1 MSTPVVV
8 PTAQLQ
14 AQPQSAQPQS
24 TRAKPIKPQ
33 NTQAKPAEPQA
44 QPTQAQPTQAQP
56 GLGSPAAGID
66 PGAYPDAIQ
75 PLAPVVGAELT
86 TPLAAGGDLRYANLD
101 YAASA
106 PALVE
111 VADHLNEVL
120 PYYAS
125 VHRGAGYASQVST
138 SVYENARGTVR
149 EFLGARPDDE
159 VVFTRNTTDALNL
172 LAGCI
177 PGTGDVL
184 YLDIEHHANLL
195 PWQARPH
202 RSVVA
207 ARTLAETLERVRA
220 WLKAGEISLVAVTGA
235 SNITGEILPIAEL
248 AQLAHEHGAR
258 IAVDAAQLA
267 PHRRIDVAS
276 ADIDYLAFSG
286 HKLYAPFGAGVLVG
300 RADWLDRGKPHLAGG
315 GAVREVRLDSVVWAD
330 GPARHEAG
338 SPNVLGAATLA
349 KAAQVISG
357 LDEGAWHRHEQQLR
371 DALVA
376 GLSEVEGVTVHR
388 LFEDSDLGAGPASRG
403 SVGIVNFSIAGH
415 DAGLTAAYLSAEHGV
430 GLRDGRFCAH
440 PALRRLGLPSGSL
453 RASFGLGS
461 RLEDVERLVGGVRD
475 LVEHGVRLDYTVDAG
490 RWVPTHDARPFPAW
504 APNTPGT
511 AGAAP
516 CTAED

>member
-1 MSTPVVV
+1 MSTSVVV
-8 PTAQLQ
+8 PSS
-14 AQPQSAQPQS
+14 PP
-24 TRAKPIKPQ
+24 
-33 NTQAKPAEPQA
+33 
-44 QPTQAQPTQAQP
+44 QPTQP
-56 GLGSPAAGID
+56 GPSHPRPAAAID
-66 PGAYPDAIQ
+66 PGAYPDALR
-75 PLAPVVGAELT
+75 PLAPVVGADLI
-86 TPLAAGGDLRYANLD
+86 TPLAAGGELRYANLD

-106 PALVE
+106 PALTQ
-111 VADHLNEVL
+111 VADYLNEVL

-138 SVYENARGTVR
+138 SVYENARGIVR
-149 EFLGARPDDE
+149 DFLGARPDDE

-172 LAGCI
+172 LAGCV
-177 PGTGDVL
+177 PGAGDVL

-220 WLKAGEISLVAVTGA
+220 WLKAGEVSLLAVTGA

-248 AQLAHEHGAR
+248 ARLAHEHGAR
-258 IAVDAAQLA
+258 IVVDAAQLA
-267 PHRRIDVAS
+267 PHRRIDIAGT
-276 ADIDYLAFSG
+276 DIDYVAFSG

-300 RADWLDRGKPHLAGG
+300 RSDWLDAGHPYLAGG
-315 GAVREVRLDSVVWAD
+315 GAVREVRLDSVAWAD

-349 KAAQVISG
+349 KAAQVIAG

-371 DALVA
+371 AALVA
-376 GLSEVEGVTVHR
+376 GLGEIEGVTVQR
-388 LFEDSDLGAGPASRG
+388 LFEDSDPGAGPASHG
-403 SVGIVNFSIAGH
+403 SVGIVNFSVAGH

-461 RLEDVERLVGGVRD
+461 RLEDVERLVAGVRD
-475 LVEHGVRLDYTVDAG
+475 LVDHGVRLDYSVDSG
-490 RWVPTHDARPFPAW
+490 RWVPTNDARPFPVW